1 MYRVLFF
8 VPVLV
13 QKPDKKLLHRHLTD
27 AVHIEFRQNAGN
39 IVQQNVVASNDI
51 EILRPEVLL
60 VIIEDVRNPV
70 HRHRRLSR
78 TSHALYD
85 QIRLRGSA
93 DNEVLLL
100 LDRRNDLTEHRFFV
114 LRQILCQQLI
124 VRYHIGIKKVFQMVI
139 FNLIRPLSFQINR
152 KSTL

>member
-1 MYRVLFF
+1 M
-8 VPVLV
+8 
-13 QKPDKKLLHRHLTD
+13 
-27 AVHIEFRQNAGN
+27 
-39 IVQQNVVASNDI
+39 
-51 EILRPEVLL
+51 
-60 VIIEDVRNPV
+60 
-70 HRHRRLSR
+70 HRHRRLSGA
-78 TSHALYD
+78 SHALYD

>member
-1 MYRVLFF
+1 MYHVLFF
-8 VPVLV
+8 VPVLI
-13 QKPDKKLLHRHLTD
+13 QKPDEKLLHRHLTD
-27 AVHIEFRQNAGN
+27 AVYIEFRQNAGN
-39 IVQQNVVASNDI
+39 VVQQNTVASNDI

-70 HRHRRLSR
+70 HRHRRLSGA
-78 TSHALYD
+78 SHALYD

-114 LRQILCQQLI
+114 LRQILCQQFI

-139 FNLIRPLSFQINR
+139 FNLIRPLSFQIDR